1 MTFARNQGW
10 PLTAVRIVYEND
22 ARAIRM
28 AMIVTSWP
36 ARFTEPL
43 SEPWQALA

>member
-1 MTFARNQGW
+1 MTVARNQGW
-10 PLTAVRIVYEND
+10 PLTAVRAVYENN
-22 ARAIRM
+22 ALAIPM
-28 AMIVTSWP
+28 AMIVASWP